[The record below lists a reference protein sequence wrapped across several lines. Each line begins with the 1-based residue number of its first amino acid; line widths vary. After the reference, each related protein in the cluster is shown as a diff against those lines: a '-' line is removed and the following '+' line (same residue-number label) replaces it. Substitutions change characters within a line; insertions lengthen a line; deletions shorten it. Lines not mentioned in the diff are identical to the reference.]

1 MGFAN
6 SRPKVE
12 KTWETYMETDREL
25 TRREFL
31 KSAAAAGA
39 VAGLGLSG
47 CRRGRQAA
55 VRGSE
60 SRFAQAPAGG
70 PEAVPTEKSRVVI
83 VRDDRATGERAYQQP
98 LLEEMLA
105 RGITAL
111 MGTDS
116 EEEAWKALF
125 SPDDVV
131 GLKVNC
137 LFGPNASTHP
147 EVASAI
153 GAGILKAGV
162 ARSNVV
168 IWDRSDKDLAKTG
181 YKINRGEGIRCHG
194 TGWEEQRT
202 TNGSFN
208 GHLATILTQQITAL
222 VNVPILKDHSIA
234 GVSLALKNHY
244 GSFDNPSEYHGNH
257 CDPYIADLNALPAI
271 RNKQKLIVC
280 DAIRGMADG
289 GPGLSPENLWEEKA
303 LILSRDP
310 VAHDYVGWQIIEK
323 RRKVIGKPSLE
334 AAGRKPQWIFSAAE
348 RGVGVAKPA
357 NIEVIE
363 V

>member
-1 MGFAN
+1 MAT
-6 SRPKVE
+6 E
-12 KTWETYMETDREL
+12 KEL
-25 TRREFL
+25 TRRAFL
-31 KSAAAAGA
+31 KSAVMGGAA
-39 VAGLGLSG
+39 VSLGLSG
-47 CRRGRQAA
+47 CGREGQPTGEL
-55 VRGSE
+55 VRPMP
-60 SRFAQAPAGG
+60 AQTSTGG
-70 PEAVPTEKSRVVI
+70 AEAVASEKSRVVI
-83 VRDDRATGERAYQQP
+83 VRDDRAGGERAYQQP

-116 EEEAWKALF
+116 EEEAWQALF

-131 GLKVNC
+131 GIKVNC

-147 EVASAI
+147 EVTAAVTS
-153 GAGILKAGV
+153 GILKAGV
-162 ARSNVV
+162 VPSNII

-181 YKINRGEGIRCHG
+181 YKISRGGGIRCHG
-194 TGWEEQRT
+194 TAWEAIPT
-202 TNGSFN
+202 TNGTFN
-208 GHLATILTQQITAL
+208 GRLATILTQEITAL
-222 VNVPILKDHSIA
+222 INVPILKDHNIA

-244 GSFDNPSEYHGNH
+244 GSFDNPSEHHGNH
-257 CDPYIADLNALPAI
+257 CDPYIADINALPVI

-323 RRKVIGKPSLE
+323 RRQAVGKPPLE
-334 AAGRKPQWIFSAAE
+334 TAGRRPQWIFSAAE
-348 RGVGVAKPA
+348 RGVGVAEPT
-357 NIEVIE
+357 NIEAIE